1 LTDGSF
7 PSVEKVEE
15 VEEVEERGLKR
26 FYCHCPGG
34 TCTIGSPALR
44 AEELSV
50 LFCAKTPIFTRKNY
64 PFIYKSIGWHFG
76 GIRPSKYTFEVISV
90 RYTKFRFWGRRSES
104 LLAG

>member
-1 LTDGSF
+1 MTDGSF

-50 LFCAKTPIFTRKNY
+50 LFCAKTAKINLLSAR
-64 PFIYKSIGWHFG
+64 
-76 GIRPSKYTFEVISV
+76 
-90 RYTKFRFWGRRSES
+90 RFFSNTGSYF
-104 LLAG
+104 

>member
-44 AEELSV
+44 GFSYV
-50 LFCAKTPIFTRKNY
+50 
-64 PFIYKSIGWHFG
+64 
-76 GIRPSKYTFEVISV
+76 
-90 RYTKFRFWGRRSES
+90 
-104 LLAG
+104 

>member
-50 LFCAKTPIFTRKNY
+50 LFCAKDTH
-64 PFIYKSIGWHFG
+64 IYKKKLPF
-76 GIRPSKYTFEVISV
+76 Y
-90 RYTKFRFWGRRSES
+90 
-104 LLAG
+104 L